1 LLRATE
7 AQRADYLA
15 RFERHADELTHQ
27 LQAGAIDESVIHM
40 ARQFYQECISMP
52 RKPPTPPTP
61 EEQVALVAK
70 AICNPSGQCRP
81 AFTAAEVDA
90 IVELLRRQPGAKL
103 GPVTSTGVQIGDAI
117 VPRRAL
123 RDACLPGSATRT
135 DGWYRQFPSPDE
147 YEGPAMVPPR
157 DEWPTVTP
165 DPKKE
170 IALDA
175 VNNPRWQP
183 QQSTTIRRV
192 SGLRG
197 GPK

>member
-70 AICNPSGQCRP
+70 AICNPSG
-81 AFTAAEVDA
+81 
-90 IVELLRRQPGAKL
+90 QPGAKL